1 MGKRYP
7 FNGFETMASGYTN
20 GLYLPTKPLDEWN
33 IDECRR
39 ALCKQANGDVMR
51 CLECESPCRYG
62 RRIAVLLAPPEK
74 VGEETKEKATD
85 VKKKRGEA
93 MVAAKKRK
101 SEIKFMQMI
110 ASGNPKAYLE
120 AHGMEIRNNMDRV
133 KRLYAGVT
141 QEDARKRLAEMGVEV
156 EGVLGAL
163 VAEPV
168 QEQATLAEAA
178 EQAERAID
186 KLTEAVAEYSQIA
199 VEDEETVD
207 KLPEPKPEPVKN
219 EGVKLLINSL
229 SGKYFMYTREAGKIE
244 IYIDPNPVCIA
255 NADDV
260 DAICAEIKAAFEMM
274 A

>member
-1 MGKRYP
+1 MSKRYA
-7 FNGFETMASGYTN
+7 FNGYETMASGYTN
-20 GLYLPTKPLDEWN
+20 GMYLPNKPLDEWN

-39 ALCKQANGDVMR
+39 ALCKHANGDVMR

-74 VGEETKEKATD
+74 ATD
-85 VKKKRGEA
+85 VKQKMGEA
-93 MVAAKKRK
+93 GRTARKRK
-101 SEIKFMQMI
+101 SEIKFLQMI

-141 QEDARKRLAEMGVEV
+141 QEEARKRLAEMGVEV

-168 QEQATLAEAA
+168 QEQATIAEAT

-199 VEDEETVD
+199 VEEEETVD

-255 NADDV
+255 SADDV
-260 DAICAEIKAAFEMM
+260 DEICAEIKAAFEMM

>member
-1 MGKRYP
+1 MSKNYP

-20 GLYLPTKPLDEWN
+20 DLYLPSKPLDEWN

-39 ALCKQANGDVMR
+39 ALCRQANGDVMR

-74 VGEETKEKATD
+74 AEEP
-85 VKKKRGEA
+85 KKKTMTDKERKRVEA
-93 MVAAKKRK
+93 MVASRKRN
-101 SEIKFMQMI
+101 SEIKFMQTI
-110 ASGNPKAYLE
+110 ASGNPRAYLE
-120 AHGMEIRNNMDRV
+120 AHGMEIRNNMS
-133 KRLYAGVT
+133 RLKTLYKDVT
-141 QEDARKRLAEMGVEV
+141 QEEARKRLAEMGVEV
-156 EGVLGAL
+156 DGVLGAL

-168 QEQATLAEAA
+168 QEQATIAEAA

-186 KLTEAVAEYSQIA
+186 KLTEAVVEYSQIA

-207 KLPEPKPEPVKN
+207 KLPEPKPEPVKA

-255 NADDV
+255 SADDV
-260 DAICAEIKAAFEMM
+260 DAICAEIRAAFDMM